1 MARKIVATTIISKG
15 AEIYG
20 RLELDCAIHIDG
32 KVKGEIKSHSHILIS
47 NSGVL
52 KGDIKCDKLIVSGEV
67 EGKIEANF
75 VEITKKG
82 FIKGEIITN
91 ELVIEEGGIFEGKST
106 IKSANGSKKL

>member
-1 MARKIVATTIISKG
+1 MARKITATTIISNG
-15 AEIYG
+15 AKIEG
-20 RLELDCAIHIDG
+20 KLELECAIHIEG
-32 KVKGEIKSHSHILIS
+32 KVRAEIISNSYILIS

-75 VEITKKG
+75 VEITKNG